1 MKTTSSLIL
10 IGLILGIP
18 LFVGCEEPAASP
30 TNTAKDESETTVQ
43 TAVETVMI
51 LPRPEPLTSLDPI
64 SRRVISNRAAMV
76 TESPESAIVWAKY
89 GDVCLMNLWLEEAIL
104 AYDQA
109 LKLPEVATSLVLWR
123 RAEALHGLGRF
134 DAADR
139 DASKSLSLPPEH
151 LEGWVTLA
159 HRRLEQGDI
168 EGSEQALEQAAPGT
182 VDLLRRATVSIP
194 VALQSGR
201 HAEARIMIDE
211 LVSERPH
218 PVSSRLAVNVGNAT
232 RDPDLVKSHLAN
244 AAEGV
249 RLFEDPWLA
258 ELAPL
263 ARHEQADLIRAVRI
277 RRSAPPNVA
286 LKQIR
291 RIIAQRPQLPML
303 RVIAADLLKQSEQF
317 ADAKIALDAVRDV
330 NPPDH
335 EYWALDALVSLRLA
349 NAGRED
355 LREQGRTSSLR
366 AIEINPTIGYGW
378 QIRAFVLEA
387 DENHLG
393 ASDAFLKAA
402 EHANSAAERIRWTT
416 EAERC
421 RDRANNP

>member
-1 MKTTSSLIL
+1 MKIIRSIIL
-10 IGLILGIP
+10 VGLILGIP
-18 LFVGCEEPAASP
+18 ALPGCEDPATLP
-30 TNTAKDESETTVQ
+30 TNAGQEDPATTV
-43 TAVETVMI
+43 EEVML

-64 SRRVISNRAAMV
+64 SRRLISSRAAMV
-76 TESPESAIVWAKY
+76 AEAPDSAVAWAKY

-109 LKLPEVATSLVLWR
+109 LKLPEVSTPLVLWR

-134 DAADR
+134 NDADR
-139 DASKSLSLPPEH
+139 DASKSLSLAPEH

-168 EGSEQALEQAAPGT
+168 EGAEQALEQAAPGT

-194 VALQSGR
+194 LALQSGR

-211 LVSERPH
+211 LVAERPH
-218 PVSSRLAVNVGNAT
+218 PVSSRLAVNVGNAV
-232 RDPDLVKSHLAN
+232 RDRDLVQAHLPN
-244 AAEGV
+244 AAEGI

-258 ELAPL
+258 QLAPL

-277 RRSAPPNVA
+277 RRSSPPKIA
-286 LKQIR
+286 LQQIR
-291 RIIAQRPQLPML
+291 RIIAQRPRLPML
-303 RVIAADLLKQSEQF
+303 RVIAADLLKQDEQF
-317 ADAKIALDAVRDV
+317 ADAKIALDAVRSV

-349 NAGRED
+349 NAGKED
-355 LREQGRTSSLR
+355 LREQARTSSLR

-387 DENHLG
+387 DEDHLG

-402 EHANSAAERIRWTT
+402 EHADSATERLRWTA

-421 RDRANNP
+421 TNRANNP